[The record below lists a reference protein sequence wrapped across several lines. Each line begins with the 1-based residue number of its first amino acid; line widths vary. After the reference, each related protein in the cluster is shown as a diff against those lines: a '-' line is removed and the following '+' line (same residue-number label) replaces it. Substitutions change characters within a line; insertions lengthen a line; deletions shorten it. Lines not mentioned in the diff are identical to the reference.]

1 MGIGAA
7 FAKQAEIKRA
17 GGLESYEEAKR
28 RERRDQQYGE
38 QQYEYETYYE
48 PQLKEYA
55 AGGLEASGNVLEREM
70 AKLRMRLGYNQSA
83 GAGTGGWWNLAKSG
97 METAGMQK
105 GQQLASDWSQWQ
117 AGQHLGYLGREDQQA
132 HQLKL
137 QDLQYR
143 QQLELMRQQAE
154 LNDPTWWNSFGS
166 VVGIGA
172 ALLGFAFGGPAG
184 GAAGGAAG
192 GIVGGGV
199 GGASGMIF

>member
-1 MGIGAA
+1 MSTIDDARSLISPYGAA
-7 FAKQAEIKRA
+7 MQQRGKEKK
-17 GGLESYEEAKR
+17 EAR
-28 RERRDQQYGE
+28 RSA
-38 QQYEYETYYE
+38 QYEQRQTDWEQYYK
-48 PQLKEYA
+48 PVVQEYA
-55 AGGLEASGNVLEREM
+55 AGGLQASGNVLEQEM

-83 GAGTGGWWNLAKSG
+83 GAGTGGWWNLAKLG

-154 LNDPTWWNSFGS
+154 LNDPSWWESFGS
-166 VVGIGA
+166 
-172 ALLGFAFGGPAG
+172 
-184 GAAGGAAG
+184 
-192 GIVGGGV
+192 IVGTATAMWGFQGFKPFWQ
-199 GGASGMIF
+199 SW